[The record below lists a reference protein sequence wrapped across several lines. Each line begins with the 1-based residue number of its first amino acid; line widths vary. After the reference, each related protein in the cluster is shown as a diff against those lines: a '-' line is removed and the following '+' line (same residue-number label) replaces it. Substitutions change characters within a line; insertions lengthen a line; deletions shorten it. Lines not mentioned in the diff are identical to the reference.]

1 MKQLP
6 LLLLAVGAG
15 LASAQDSQ
23 LDPQPDHPLEH
34 VLVSVPIHK
43 KSAETAL
50 PVTVLSGEE
59 LRRRAATTIGETL
72 ANKPGLATASF
83 GPGVGRPVIRGQE
96 GPRTLTLENGI
107 SSADASSLSPD
118 HSVSVE
124 PMLADSIEVLRG
136 PATLLYGGGAIG
148 GVVNV
153 MDNRIPR
160 APLEGSTGAV
170 EYRHNTASE
179 MNSVVYRLEG
189 GNGKVAYHLSGS
201 NRDWNDVDIPGDAIN
216 ESVLPEEDRPEGEAE
231 HSRGNLDNSDG
242 NTDVL
247 TAGTSYH
254 FGNRGFLGLA
264 VSHLK
269 NNYGIPPGAH
279 GHGEH
284 DEDGEDEEEEEDVSI
299 DLKQTRYDGIVH
311 LHAPLPG
318 IEVLRGFLSYTDYQ
332 HKEIEGAEI
341 GTRFDRDTWEARLE
355 MVHLPK
361 AGFHGVIGLQ
371 WRSDEFSALG
381 EEAYVPKTDSKE
393 FGVFLIEDY
402 HLDAITLEFGARADW
417 VNRDPDTAA
426 VDSRN
431 YSNLSFSASALW
443 DIDSQWN
450 IGLALSYSERAPA
463 TQELYSNTEAQDPSQ
478 LVVHAAT
485 GAIEVGDAEL
495 GQESS
500 QNIDLSLNWAGDGVW
515 LEATFFYSHFDD
527 YIGLFNT
534 GLEADETAIYAYEQD
549 DAVFQGFEFEAE
561 FELAQLG
568 SGQLILEVFG
578 DTISASFDNNGKVPR
593 LPPSRLGAELSWT
606 GASAG
611 AWLRV
616 LWAADQDAPGRFE
629 TATKGYTRVDAG
641 FDYSWELAAEQE
653 LHLFVKLQNISD
665 AEIRES
671 TSFLRNFAPQAGRS
685 LEAGL
690 RYSF

>member
-1 MKQLP
+1 MKRLL

-15 LASAQDSQ
+15 VVSAQ
-23 LDPQPDHPLEH
+23 DHPLEH

-43 KSAETAL
+43 KSTETAL
-50 PVTVLSGEE
+50 PITVLIGEE

-72 ANKPGLATASF
+72 ANKPGLASASF

-160 APLEGSTGAV
+160 APLEGSTGAI

-201 NRDWNDVDIPGDAIN
+201 NRDWNDVDIPGDAID

-231 HSRGNLDNSDG
+231 HSRGNLNNSDG

-254 FGNRGFLGLA
+254 FGNRGFFGLA
-264 VSHLK
+264 VSHLE

-284 DEDGEDEEEEEDVSI
+284 DEEDEEEEDVSI
-299 DLKQTRYDGIVH
+299 ELKQTRYDGIVH
-311 LHAPLPG
+311 LHALPG

-341 GTRFDRDTWEARLE
+341 GTRFDRDTWEGRLE
-355 MVHLPK
+355 VVHPPM
-361 AGFHGVIGLQ
+361 ASFHGVIGLQ
-371 WRSDEFSALG
+371 WRSGEFSALG

-402 HLDAITLEFGARADW
+402 HVDAITLEFGARADW
-417 VNRDPDTAA
+417 VDRDPDTAV
-426 VDSRN
+426 VDSRD

-450 IGLALSYSERAPA
+450 IGLALSHSERAPA
-463 TQELYSNTEAQDPSQ
+463 TQELYSNAEAQDPSQ

-485 GAIEVGDAEL
+485 GVIEVGDAEL
-495 GQESS
+495 DQESS
-500 QNIDLSLNWAGDGVW
+500 QNIDLSLNWTGNGVW
-515 LEATFFYSHFDD
+515 LEVTVFYSRFDD

-534 GLEADETAIYAYEQD
+534 GLEVDETTIYAYEQD

-561 FELAQLG
+561 FELVQLG
-568 SGQLILEVFG
+568 PGQLMLEVFG

-593 LPPSRLGAELSWT
+593 LPPSRLGAELSWM

-611 AWLRV
+611 TWLRV
-616 LWAADQDAPGRFE
+616 LWAADQNAAGRFE
-629 TATKGYTRVDAG
+629 TATEGYTRVDAG

-685 LEAGL
+685 LEVGL